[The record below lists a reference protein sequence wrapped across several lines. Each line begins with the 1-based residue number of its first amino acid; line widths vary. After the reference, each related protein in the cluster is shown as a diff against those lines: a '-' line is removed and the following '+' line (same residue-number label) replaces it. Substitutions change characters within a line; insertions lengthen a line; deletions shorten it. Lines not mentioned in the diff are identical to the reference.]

1 MQKKNQGNWKI
12 VTETEG
18 EKNYILRRDLEPA
31 KRCLFVGQSRRWYA
45 LTRII
50 NRKNQMLVLNNNGN
64 EEKQFDDKDERMNTN
79 PRLRIRPMVGGYHS
93 LEATLLLIR
102 VATMTL
108 SFTHSTTLKPLF
120 YLFIY
125 KSNRHLF

>member
-1 MQKKNQGNWKI
+1 
-12 VTETEG
+12 
-18 EKNYILRRDLEPA
+18 
-31 KRCLFVGQSRRWYA
+31 
-45 LTRII
+45 
-50 NRKNQMLVLNNNGN
+50 MLVLNNNGN

-108 SFTHSTTLKPLF
+108 SFAHSTTLKP
-120 YLFIY
+120 
-125 KSNRHLF
+125 